1 MKRLSNVVDEVL
13 KTIESDA
20 FMNTLAPND
29 ADGNPG
35 SSTDNVYSYIVKFPY
50 TVYYRLQSCVTTNV
64 YELPC
69 VPSNNFLHNSDG

>member
-1 MKRLSNVVDEVL
+1 MKRLSKVVDEVL
-13 KTIESDA
+13 KMIESKS
-20 FMNTLAPND
+20 FMDVLAPDD

-35 SSTDNVYSYIVKFPY
+35 ANTDDIYSYIVKFPY
-50 TVYYRLQSCVTTNV
+50 TVYYKLQSCVTTNI